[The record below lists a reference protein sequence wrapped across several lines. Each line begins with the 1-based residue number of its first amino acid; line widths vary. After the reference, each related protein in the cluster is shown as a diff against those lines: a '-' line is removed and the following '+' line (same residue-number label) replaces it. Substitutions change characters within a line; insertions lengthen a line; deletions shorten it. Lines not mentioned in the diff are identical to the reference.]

1 MLVFFLWSFLL
12 LDFFVCFSFSQRGAT
27 PSFGTCL
34 ETQSVFTLLQ
44 GETKLH
50 KRVKYIEICMVILV
64 EQKSVSNLFQ

>member
-1 MLVFFLWSFLL
+1 MLFFSCGVFCSLI
-12 LDFFVCFSFSQRGAT
+12 FFVCFSFSQHGAT
-27 PSFGTCL
+27 LSFGTCL
-34 ETQSVFTLLQ
+34 ETQGVLILLQ